1 VNEDQVLGAMLYDLN
16 FGHKVR
22 LVLNRLGVSRA
33 LLWLTALR
41 DGSVVVGLSRAASDV
56 LRGEQESGSQRE
68 VRVNFADAEPVTD
81 PEVLRKL
88 HATFHPSRAI
98 NVGVKR
104 HWQDPWELLSKPRQL
119 CLVAF
124 ELPDRYPIVLA
135 PRKRDVVLDYNVLP
149 DQQLVGKMIV
159 SNAGSP
165 VLVQPPGQGLS
176 LVFDVAGVERPGGLR
191 LQLILAN
198 QALGQWPQR
207 TLFAW
212 SGRLRTST

>member
-1 VNEDQVLGAMLYDLN
+1 MSEDQVLGAMLYDLN

-22 LVLNRLGVSRA
+22 LVLNSLGVSRA
-33 LLWLTALR
+33 LLWLTVLR
-41 DGSVVVGLSRAASDV
+41 DGSVVLGLSRAASDV
-56 LRGEQESGSQRE
+56 LRSEQESGGQRE

-81 PEVLRKL
+81 PHGKILG
-88 HATFHPSRAI
+88 SRYTARCKI
-98 NVGVKR
+98 
-104 HWQDPWELLSKPRQL
+104 
-119 CLVAF
+119 
-124 ELPDRYPIVLA
+124 
-135 PRKRDVVLDYNVLP
+135 
-149 DQQLVGKMIV
+149 IV

-165 VLVQPPGQGLS
+165 VLVHPPDQGLS

-212 SGRLRTST
+212 SGRQRTST